1 MGEGVLD
8 FPTTKTN
15 RIMTDLDST
24 LDDVIKKSGRR
35 RPSSGITSAR
45 RSSGGA
51 GGASRSRG
59 SGSRAAPARQ
69 ARARAAPY
77 ASERPQRSEREASD
91 MEDVT
96 MLKVSSGTKPNAMA
110 GAICNV
116 VRKSSNSQPPSVMA
130 TGPAA
135 INQAI
140 KGFAIA
146 RKYLM
151 DEDTPIDFVI
161 EPQFEQDVRDGS
173 NVVFSTEAVAPVDR
187 EPLESDLSA
196 KDKTDCFKLAG
207 AVAGRVRDG
216 EEVAITTKG
225 SVPVLVAVKAIALAQ
240 DYVRDEGIEI
250 KFAVQFRDLTDPEL
264 RGSPESTFLHFAI
277 VSSKTS

>member
-91 MEDVT
+91 MEGVT

-151 DEDTPIDFVI
+151 DE
-161 EPQFEQDVRDGS
+161 DVRDGS